1 MDASSGRTSTHL
13 LLSLAVSCILGYGV
27 VAAPSGESAVH
38 HWATLKDRRPLT
50 GQWTVDF
57 HVHVLLV
64 GANRELEAF
73 SLLTERPQGSELNRQ
88 PDVSST
94 TYSDSEQKNKTLN
107 GLMHLW
113 P

>member
-1 MDASSGRTSTHL
+1 MDAISGRTSTHL
-13 LLSLAVSCILGYGV
+13 LLSLGVSCILGCGV

-88 PDVSST
+88 PDVSSPHIA
-94 TYSDSEQKNKTLN
+94 SQSKKTK
-107 GLMHLW
+107 H
-113 P
+113 